1 MRQDAREICQ
11 KGTAADLQ
19 TFFARKAQEPQQMRL
34 STLRQA
40 IIKLCSVIERG
51 AMSAE
56 TRAAV
61 DHARESVKIVDA
73 SLGLNSDGT
82 LKIKRDY

>member
-1 MRQDAREICQ
+1 MRQNLKAIC
-11 KGTAADLQ
+11 KRGTDADLAA
-19 TFFARKAQEPQQMRL
+19 FFARKAQEPQQWRM
-34 STLRQA
+34 SVLRQA

-56 TRAAV
+56 TWAAV
-61 DHARESVKIVDA
+61 GHARESVRIVDV
-73 SLGLNSDGT
+73 SLGLGDGK